1 MSRKSS
7 MTILIA
13 LTIIWAAAL
22 AVVASYNFDYSIF
35 YVFPFCFILI
45 LFYGQIYKNYN
56 LSHIR
61 SSDCWMPL
69 MVTLIILVA
78 ATAIVYTVYQV
89 EFILMVII
97 LDIALIFAMAFRLSD
112 RIKDIGSP
120 SKKWFLAVTALMV
133 VVYICFLILPEICSS
148 FALLQ
153 IWSLLIIL
161 IVYSASLQALPN

>member
-7 MTILIA
+7 VNILIV

-22 AVVASYNFDYSIF
+22 AVVASYNFDYSIL

-45 LFYGQIYKNYN
+45 LFYGQVYKNYT

-61 SSDCWMPL
+61 NSDCWMPL
-69 MVTLIILVA
+69 MVSLVILVT
-78 ATAIVYTVYQV
+78 ATAIVYAVYQV
-89 EFILMVII
+89 EFILMVIL
-97 LDIALIFAMAFRLSD
+97 LDIALIFATALRLSD

-133 VVYICFLILPEICSS
+133 VVYICFLILPETCSS
-148 FALLQ
+148 LTLLQ
-153 IWSLLIIL
+153 NWLLLIIM
-161 IVYSASLQALPN
+161 IIYSASLQALPN